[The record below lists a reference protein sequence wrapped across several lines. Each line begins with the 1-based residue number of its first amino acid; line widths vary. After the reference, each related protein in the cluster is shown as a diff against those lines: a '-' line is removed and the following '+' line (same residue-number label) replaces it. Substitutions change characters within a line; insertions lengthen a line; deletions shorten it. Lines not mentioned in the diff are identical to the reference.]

1 VSNGCA
7 KVAKAQLPE
16 SIAVPSASV
25 SSPPMLGSIGL
36 VAAAT
41 AEEAEPSTAA
51 SILVLLLAVVIGVVI
66 YKMSKKRKAE
76 RLERVSAMVHQI
88 TDMLV
93 AEGEVASRVVAV
105 KISQPYVD
113 KKGQAA
119 MQWVDGRVLAL
130 THHHLTVFTNGTT
143 SRETTNLSDV
153 MSTATA
159 GNDLLTVTF
168 SNGAR
173 YSFAPV
179 WAGGLHDVGKDI
191 QAATRRLKDGVI
203 GATSGADELARLAEL
218 RDQGIIDA
226 SDWNRAKDLYL
237 GKTESERDRAA
248 RELRQL
254 HDLHRSG
261 VLSASEFNMK
271 KWDILSRTS

>member
-1 VSNGCA
+1 
-7 KVAKAQLPE
+7 
-16 SIAVPSASV
+16 
-25 SSPPMLGSIGL
+25 MLRTIGL

-76 RLERVSAMVHQI
+76 RLNRVSAMVDQI
-88 TDMLV
+88 ADML
-93 AEGEVASRVVAV
+93 ATEGEVVSRVVAV

-113 KKGQAA
+113 KKAA

-130 THHHLTVFTNGTT
+130 THHHLIVFTNGTT

-153 MSTATA
+153 MSTSTV
-159 GNDLLTVTF
+159 GNDQLTVTF

-179 WAGGLHDVGKDI
+179 FAGGLHDVGKDI
-191 QAATRRLKDGVI
+191 QVATKRLKDGAI
-203 GATSGADELARLAEL
+203 GATSLADELARLAEL

-226 SDWNRAKDLYL
+226 GDWNRAKNLYL
-237 GKTESERDRAA
+237 GKTESERDRAV

-254 HDLHRSG
+254 HG